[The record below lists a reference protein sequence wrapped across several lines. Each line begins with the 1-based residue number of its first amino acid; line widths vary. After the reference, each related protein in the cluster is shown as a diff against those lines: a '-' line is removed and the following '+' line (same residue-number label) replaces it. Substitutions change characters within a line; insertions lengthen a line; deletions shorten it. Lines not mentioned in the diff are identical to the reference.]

1 MYYRRNTLCYSP
13 YKNMRTIVNVSLPE
27 SLRLYMVKRSKESG
41 YGSVSEYV
49 RDLVRTDQE
58 KYLAKIDE
66 QIDRE
71 SRYFRERAQRRY

>member
-1 MYYRRNTLCYSP
+1 
-13 YKNMRTIVNVSLPE
+13 MRTIINISMPE
-27 SLRLYMVKRSKESG
+27 ALRLYMVKRSKESG

-58 KYLAKIDE
+58 KYLTKIDE

-71 SRYFRERAQRRY
+71 ARYFREKRAQRY